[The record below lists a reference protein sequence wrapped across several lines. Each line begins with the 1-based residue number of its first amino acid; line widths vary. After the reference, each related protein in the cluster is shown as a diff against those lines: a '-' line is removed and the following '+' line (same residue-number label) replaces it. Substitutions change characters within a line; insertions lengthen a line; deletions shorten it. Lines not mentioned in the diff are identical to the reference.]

1 MTPFEPRILAGMV
14 RWVDLVDIGIVS
26 VLLYYVLLWLQGTR
40 AVSLVRGLTLLL
52 FIYVVG
58 RLLNLYTI
66 NWLFDKFAA
75 AIAVMLVIL
84 FQPELRRTLEHFGRG
99 RFLGLLGFA
108 PVSRGGLYIRHIVK
122 AVEQLSLSRAG
133 ALIVIERLSG
143 MTEYLES
150 GVKLDALL
158 SAELLV
164 SIFDPRAPL
173 HDGAVIVQG
182 DRIMAA
188 SCLLPIS
195 ESRSLDS
202 RLGTRHRAAVGV
214 SELTDALVIVVSE
227 KAGTISIAENG
238 DLTQNLTQDQLEEK
252 LYSLYK
258 VERTRADLFFWKLWK
273 K

>member
-1 MTPFEPRILAGMV
+1 MMPFEV
-14 RWVDLVDIGIVS
+14 RLVDLIDIGIVA

-40 AVSLVRGLTLLL
+40 AVSLVRGLVLLL
-52 FIYVVG
+52 LIYIAG

-84 FQPELRRTLEHFGRG
+84 FQPELRRTLERFGRG
-99 RFLGLLGFA
+99 RFLGVLGFT
-108 PVSRGGLYIRHIVK
+108 PVTRGALYVRHIVRS
-122 AVEQLSLSRAG
+122 AEQLSNMRAG

-158 SAELLV
+158 SSELLLT
-164 SIFDPRAPL
+164 IFDPSSPL

-182 DRIMAA
+182 DRITAA

-195 ESRSLDS
+195 ESRSLDK

-214 SELTDALVIVVSE
+214 SEVTDALVVVVSE
-227 KAGTISIAENG
+227 ETGMISVAENG
-238 DLTQNLTQDQLEEK
+238 ELTRDLTQDQLEEK

-258 VERTRADLFFWKLWK
+258 VERSRSEAFPWKLWK

>member
-1 MTPFEPRILAGMV
+1 MTPFEL

-40 AVSLVRGLTLLL
+40 AVSLIRGLTLLL
-52 FIYVVG
+52 VIYVVG

-84 FQPELRRTLEHFGRG
+84 FQPELRRTLERFGRG
-99 RFLGLLGFA
+99 RFLGLLGFT
-108 PVSRGGLYIRHIVK
+108 PVSRGGLYVRHIVR
-122 AVEQLSLSRAG
+122 AVEQLCDSQAG

-164 SIFDPRAPL
+164 SIFEPGSPL
-173 HDGAVIVQG
+173 HDGAVIIQG
-182 DRIMAA
+182 ERIMAA

-195 ESRSLDS
+195 ESRLLDH

-214 SELTDALVIVVSE
+214 SEISDAMVIVVSE
-227 KAGTISIAENG
+227 KTGVMSVAENG
-238 DLTQNLTQDQLEEK
+238 YLTQNLMQDQLEEK

-258 VERTRADLFFWKLWK
+258 VERARTDGFPWKLWRK
-273 K
+273 